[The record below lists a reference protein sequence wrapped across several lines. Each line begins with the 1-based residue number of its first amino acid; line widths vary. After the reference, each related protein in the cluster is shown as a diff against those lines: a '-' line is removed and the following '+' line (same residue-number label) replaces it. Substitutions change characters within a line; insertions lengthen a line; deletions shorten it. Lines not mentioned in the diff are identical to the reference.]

1 MVRTR
6 AIATSSQYTHKVQR
20 YIRERKSGERLTNKR
35 QPDELEPDQG
45 QYGQGDPEQ
54 GLGVHGEPE
63 EAAVGGVDDLGAGLA
78 ALKDPVAVAR
88 GRVDL
93 VPPAQANEAP
103 PRDVLEVVEVGREQ
117 EDRDDEDHDQVVDEE
132 HAEQVH
138 EEGGCFLGASLRSAR
153 NQP

>member
-1 MVRTR
+1 MLLPV
-6 AIATSSQYTHKVQR
+6 STHTKYR
-20 YIRERKSGERLTNKR
+20 DTPARESRETLTNKR

-45 QYGQGDPEQ
+45 QDGQGDPEQ

-93 VPPAQANEAP
+93 VPPAQADEAP

-117 EDRDDEDHDQVVDEE
+117 EDRDDENHDQVVDEE
-132 HAEQVH
+132 HAK
-138 EEGGCFLGASLRSAR
+138 
-153 NQP
+153 